1 MMLRQRENPDAFK
14 AGMFSVLVHA
24 FLLGALLISFNWKNT
39 HQVSIAQVELW
50 DSVPAVE
57 QKPLPPPQPL
67 PEKVPEP
74 PPVQKEIP
82 EPEPI
87 LKPAVKPEPQVE
99 IAIEKKPVEKKIEKP
114 VKKEPPKPDA
124 KAEDARKKL
133 LEQMRQEDLTKEPK
147 VTTKS
152 NNDALKKLQQE
163 MLNEEKAAGEQKTNA
178 AKTAASA
185 GVVDEFKAKIQAKI
199 RSNVNKTLCGS
210 GNPELKFE
218 IGLMPTGELSGAP
231 KLVKSSG
238 SAACDD
244 AVDRAIRMS
253 EPLPLPPDTSLF
265 SQFRN
270 LKLTF
275 KPNEG

>member
-1 MMLRQRENPDAFK
+1 
-14 AGMFSVLVHA
+14 MFSVLVHA
-24 FLLGALLISFNWKNT
+24 LLLGALLISFNWKNT

-50 DSVPAVE
+50 DSVPAVA
-57 QKPLPPPQPL
+57 QKPLPM
-67 PEKVPEP
+67 PEP
-74 PPVQKEIP
+74 LP
-82 EPEPI
+82 EPEPLPI
-87 LKPAVKPEPQVE
+87 SKPEPVPEPEVKPEPQVE

-114 VKKEPPKPDA
+114 VKKEPPKPDI

-152 NNDALKKLQQE
+152 NNGALKKLQQE
-163 MLNEEKAAGEQKTNA
+163 MLNEEKAAGESKANA
-178 AKTAASA
+178 AKMAASA

-218 IGLMPTGELSGAP
+218 IGLMPTGELSGSP

-253 EPLPLPPDTSLF
+253 EPLPLPQDSSLF

>member
-24 FLLGALLISFNWKNT
+24 LLLGALLISFNWKNT

-50 DSVPAVE
+50 DSVPAVA
-57 QKPLPPPQPL
+57 QKPLPM
-67 PEKVPEP
+67 PEP
-74 PPVQKEIP
+74 LP
-82 EPEPI
+82 EPEPLPI
-87 LKPAVKPEPQVE
+87 SKPEPVPEPEVKPEPQVE

-114 VKKEPPKPDA
+114 VKKEPPKPDI

-152 NNDALKKLQQE
+152 NNGALKKLQQE
-163 MLNEEKAAGEQKTNA
+163 MLNEEKAAGESKANA
-178 AKTAASA
+178 AKMAASA

-218 IGLMPTGELSGAP
+218 IGLMPTGELSGSP

-253 EPLPLPPDTSLF
+253 EPLPLPQDSSLF